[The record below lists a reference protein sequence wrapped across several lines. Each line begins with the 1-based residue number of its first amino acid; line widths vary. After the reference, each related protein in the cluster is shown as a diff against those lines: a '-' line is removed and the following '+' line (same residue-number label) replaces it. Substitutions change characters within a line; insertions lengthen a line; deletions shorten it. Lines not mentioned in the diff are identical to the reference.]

1 MTSPKQTP
9 RQERCRHYK
18 RGGPTGNGNGSYE
31 SFVEQHCTRLVQS
44 LSLIS
49 QDRELAWDAAQ
60 DAFLKL
66 YLRWDTVGD
75 LRDPVAWLYRVALNR
90 FSDYRRIVARAARL
104 NERLGNTG
112 IEPWTEPRLGDTEL
126 ALTFKALPRR
136 QRVAATLYY
145 LADLST
151 EEVARV
157 MGVSRGTVD
166 RHLYRARVALRSN
179 MEGES

>member
-1 MTSPKQTP
+1 
-9 RQERCRHYK
+9 
-18 RGGPTGNGNGSYE
+18 
-31 SFVEQHCTRLVQS
+31 VEQHCTRLVQS

-90 FSDYRRIVARAARL
+90 FSDYRRIVARGARL
-104 NERLGNTG
+104 TERLENTR

-126 ALTFKALPRR
+126 ALTFRALPRR
-136 QRVAATLYY
+136 QRIAATLYY